1 MKGKNKD
8 NLQPDPRALPLLFVD
23 LRMKSYAMIE
33 LIAKANFKHFIPK
46 VAHEVLI
53 STGDD

>member
-23 LRMKSYAMIE
+23 LRMKSAMLE

-46 VAHEVLI
+46 VALEVLI
-53 STGDD
+53 STGGD